1 MTRMYVTAYESALN
15 FRSTPERLPGNRIG
29 SLHLLQPVEV
39 IEQANDEYVRC
50 RADIGG
56 QSITG
61 FAAKSFLRLPTTP
74 HREALLAAVHREYM
88 RFDRGLGQE
97 HVKPF
102 AGYVGEMWKAVGN
115 TKLDGTDRD
124 QPWSAAAIS
133 FMVRNGG
140 PAYAKFA
147 FKAAH
152 SKFVHAAIRARR
164 REDHSFPFWGYRLH
178 EARPQLGDIV
188 VRDNPAFAPE
198 VDFDVAEKLQ
208 SYRSH
213 SDIIVHID
221 SLKQKAVAVG
231 GNVRDSVGV
240 ELYDLTPGD
249 FLATTKH
256 TFALLRNIADGVDA
270 L

>member
-1 MTRMYVTAYESALN
+1 MSRMYVTAYESALN
-15 FRSTPERLPGNRIG
+15 FRSAPERLPANRIG

-50 RADIGG
+50 HAQIGG
-56 QSITG
+56 QTVTG
-61 FAAKSFLRLPTTP
+61 FAARKYLRPPTTP
-74 HREALLAAVHREYM
+74 HREALLAAVHHEYM

-97 HVKPF
+97 HVKPY
-102 AGYVGEMWKAVGN
+102 AGYVGEMWKAIGS
-115 TKLDGTDRD
+115 KLDGTDRD

-133 FMVRNGG
+133 FMVRKAG
-140 PAYAKFA
+140 PAYANFA
-147 FKAAH
+147 FKPAH

-164 REDHSFPFWGYRLH
+164 RADHSFPFWGCRLH
-178 EARPQLGDIV
+178 EAPPQLGDIV
-188 VRDNPAFAPE
+188 VRDNPQFAPR

-221 SLKQKAVAVG
+221 SDKQRAVAVG
-231 GNVRDSVGV
+231 GNINDSVGV

-249 FLATTKH
+249 FLASTKH
-256 TFALLRNIADGVDA
+256 TFALLRNITDGVDA